1 MGRNACSFLLHKSH
15 FIIYKTL
22 PLCHKSRKEAKED
35 FCTTHHKLPGLKSM
49 LIPWIIHKFEFSKIW
64 IKKNPCKVT
73 HFTND
78 FSPPYFW
85 PLYDHH
91 RLQFIIYS
99 NTLLMF
105 GWQVTRKEHQCCIS
119 NIYRKSILLYFT
131 LCQQFYK
138 LAWPLPCTNNIFQP
152 LRAKELKAQHSLK
165 RDLGNICIL
174 KIRTELLTFGANVV
188 VWIGGLR
195 KSRNWFCPFCIDFQ

>member
-49 LIPWIIHKFEFSKIW
+49 LIPMNNVWILQRFESKRILAKSLYFFFDKKRFFSLADLCMINSIHHLEQHLIDVRMTRNTKRASM
-64 IKKNPCKVT
+64 
-73 HFTND
+73 
-78 FSPPYFW
+78 
-85 PLYDHH
+85 LYVSH
-91 RLQFIIYS
+91 
-99 NTLLMF
+99 
-105 GWQVTRKEHQCCIS
+105 
-119 NIYRKSILLYFT
+119 IYRKSILLYFT